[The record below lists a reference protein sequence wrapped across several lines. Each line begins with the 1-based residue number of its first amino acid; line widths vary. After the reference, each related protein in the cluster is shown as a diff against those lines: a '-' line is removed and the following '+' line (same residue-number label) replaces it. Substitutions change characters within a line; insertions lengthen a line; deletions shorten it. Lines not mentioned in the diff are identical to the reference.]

1 MRPDAELFPKPGRRA
16 IALPAWVERAIS
28 IGIVSPDGEVA
39 RRQRLT
45 NVATFAAMANAG
57 SHLISNALHD
67 LDGMMVIHLYNA
79 LMVLAELFIHR
90 LHRRGPNAGAV
101 VLLGLVIAGNCFV
114 VAMLGR
120 DSGLQVY
127 FTLAGGI
134 LFLIG
139 IDNWRLWL
147 PFLGA
152 TFAAL
157 IAALFLVS
165 PHGLIVPE
173 DAEIRRSLAIQGMLN
188 AILIN
193 AVMIFYALT
202 ALRRAQGEVE
212 TALARS
218 DSLLDILLPT
228 LIAERLKANPSKPIA
243 DRLDDATILFADL
256 VGFSAASHRLP
267 PDVIV
272 AYLDDLARAWDDD
285 CADHRVQKIKSIG
298 DSYMVAAGIGEPGQ
312 DGAVRM
318 GRFALAMIET
328 QKARPTLA
336 GHRLD
341 LRVGIHRGIATA
353 GIIGRTRMGYDLWGD
368 AVNTASRMESTG
380 APGRIHV
387 SRAFRDA
394 TAAAFLFEAR
404 GTVALKGIGEAE
416 TFFLIGEKPVPTG

>member
-1 MRPDAELFPKPGRRA
+1 MTPDDELFAKPERRG
-16 IALPAWVERAIS
+16 ITLPAWLERAIS
-28 IGIVSPDGEVA
+28 IGIVTADKEVA

-45 NVATFAAMANAG
+45 NVATFAAMSNAG
-57 SHLISNALHD
+57 SHLVSNALHD
-67 LDGMMVIHLYNA
+67 FDGMMVIHLYNA
-79 LMVLAELFIHR
+79 LMVILELFIHR

-101 VLLGLVIAGNCFV
+101 ALLSLVIAGNCFV

-139 IDNWRLWL
+139 IENWRLWL
-147 PFLGA
+147 PFMAA
-152 TFAAL
+152 TFMAL
-157 IAALFLVS
+157 IAALFLIS

-202 ALRRAQGEVE
+202 ALRRTQNEVE
-212 TALARS
+212 AALGRS
-218 DSLLDILLPT
+218 DALLEILLPA

-243 DRLDDATILFADL
+243 DRLDDAIILFADL
-256 VGFSAASHRLP
+256 VGFTTASHRLP

-272 AYLDDLARAWDDD
+272 AYLDDLARAWDDN
-285 CADHRVQKIKSIG
+285 CADHGVQKIKSIG
-298 DSYMVAAGIGEPGQ
+298 DSYMVAAGIGEAGS

-328 QKARPTLA
+328 QKARAALA

-341 LRVGIHRGIATA
+341 LRVGIHRGVATA
-353 GIIGRTRMGYDLWGD
+353 GVIGRTRMGYDLWGD

-380 APGRIHV
+380 LPGRIHV
-387 SRAFRDA
+387 SRAFHDA
-394 TAAAFLFEAR
+394 TCEAFRFEAR

-416 TFFLIGEKPVPTG
+416 TFFLLGEKPAP